1 MSEALLIEEAG
12 DRAIHRLQQLLTL
25 VLLGF
30 EDGEARACSLAAAT
44 PDRIIDPVASA
55 CFGEARELLLRAT
68 GAGVQLRGSLFAALF
83 ALDAAAAREPD
94 CYRLSQQAI
103 RRIVLAALDDVVA
116 IELANGQ
123 PGDAALEVGPELAH
137 N

>member
-1 MSEALLIEEAG
+1 MYEALLIEEAG
-12 DRAIHRLQQLLTL
+12 DRAIHRLHQLLTL

-30 EDGEARACSLAAAT
+30 EEGEARARSLAAAT

-68 GAGVQLRGSLFAALF
+68 GAGVEPRGSLFAALF
-83 ALDAAAAREPD
+83 ALDAAAAHEPD
-94 CYRLSQQAI
+94 CYSPAQQAI
-103 RRIVLAALDDVVA
+103 RRIVLAALEDVVA
-116 IELANGQ
+116 IELADGL
-123 PGDAALEVGPELAH
+123 PGDPALDELEPAR